1 MLYWKRNSLETRR
14 KEGEE
19 KMLGTIVNTIA
30 ILLGSVGGLFLKGGI
45 PKRMDEAIMKALGLS
60 VLFIGIQGS
69 LKCTETLLLILSLVI
84 GVVIGELLDIDRLL
98 NRLGQTIE
106 NQFKKY
112 SKGESSIAEGFV
124 AASLL
129 FCVGSMA
136 IVGSIQSGL
145 AGNHEIL
152 FVKSMLDGIT
162 SVIYAST
169 MGIGVAF
176 SAAAVFLYQGLITL
190 ASGFLGSVLVTD
202 QITNIGAIGSV
213 LIMALGLNMLEI
225 TKIKVANF
233 LPAVFIPMGYYI
245 VQSLLG

>member
-1 MLYWKRNSLETRR
+1 
-14 KEGEE
+14 
-19 KMLGTIVNTIA
+19 MLGTIVNTIA
-30 ILLGSVGGLFLKGGI
+30 ILAGSLVGLFLKGGI
-45 PKRMDEAIMKALGLS
+45 PKRLDEAIMKALGLS
-60 VLFIGIQGS
+60 VLFIGISGS
-69 LKCTETLLLILSLVI
+69 LKCTETLLLIISLVL
-84 GVVIGELLDIDRLL
+84 GVMIGELLDLDGVL
-98 NRLGQTIE
+98 NRIGQFIE

-112 SKGESSIAEGFV
+112 SKHENGVAEGFV

-145 AGNHEIL
+145 AANHEIL

-162 SVIYAST
+162 SIIYAST

-176 SAAAVFLYQGLITL
+176 SAVAVFLYQGVITL
-190 ASGFLGSVLVTD
+190 ASGFLGSSLVES

-225 TKIKVANF
+225 THIKVANF
-233 LPAVFIPMGYYI
+233 LPAVFIPMVYYI
-245 VQSLLG
+245 AQSLLGFAS